1 MKNHWQYLVLACG
14 WLLGSQ
20 IATAQKYSISARP
33 GGVNFVEGQVLL
45 NNRVLTSGELKQT
58 FLTPNDTLSTFLGKA
73 EILLTPG
80 IFLRIGSNTEIRMTS
95 VSLVNAR
102 FELSRG
108 EAIVDVDE
116 LLKDNSIRI
125 VDNGATITILKPGL
139 YRIIAGDSPS
149 AAALDG
155 KLSVQFNNKNVGVGK
170 NKEVDLAG
178 DFKTHKVDPTQQD
191 ELYAW
196 SNVRTE
202 YNSAATLQAAQ
213 LTLQAGGGYAPG
225 WFWNDGFEAWAW
237 LPVGDFAFFSPF
249 GYGFFGP
256 GAVQYAPLCY
266 VPFRPGRPGVWKSVG
281 TGLRV
286 VVDAHHPPTAKPT
299 ASIAQNQAARV
310 LVARAIPVFPT
321 PNGTMIPVGAR
332 MTTSSTRGSTWSS
345 RGTSSGSH
353 VFAGSGGRVT
363 ASSISGARSGG
374 GGGGFSGGGGGGG
387 SRAGG
392 GGGGFSGGGGGGS
405 RGGGGGGG
413 GSHSG
418 GGGGGGGHR

>member
-1 MKNHWQYLVLACG
+1 MKNHWQHSFLACG
-14 WLLGSQ
+14 LLLGSQ
-20 IATAQKYSISARP
+20 IATAQNYSISARP
-33 GGVNFVEGQVLL
+33 GGVNFIEGQVLL
-45 NNRVLTSGELKQT
+45 NNRVLTSGELKET

-80 IFLRIGSNTEIRMTS
+80 IFLRIGSNTQIRMTS
-95 VSLVNAR
+95 VSLVNAQ

-125 VDNGATITILKPGL
+125 LDSGATITVLKPGL
-139 YRIIAGDSPS
+139 YRIIAGDAPS

-155 KLSVQFNNKNVGVGK
+155 KLSVQFNNKHVEIGK

-178 DFKTHKVDPTQQD
+178 AFKTHKVDPNQQD

-196 SNVRTE
+196 SNVRAE

-213 LTLQAGGGYAPG
+213 LTLQAGGSYAPG

-256 GAVQYAPLCY
+256 GAVGYAPICK
-266 VPFRPGRPGVWKSVG
+266 VPFTPGRPGVWKSVG

-286 VVDAHHPPTAKPT
+286 VVDAHHPPTAQPT
-299 ASIAQNQAARV
+299 ASIAQNQRARA
-310 LVARAIPVFPT
+310 LEARAIPVFPT
-321 PNGTMIPVGAR
+321 PNGTSIPVGAR
-332 MTTSSTRGSTWSS
+332 MTTSSTRGPTWSS
-345 RGTSSGSH
+345 RVTSSGSH

-363 ASSISGARSGG
+363 ASSVSGARSGG
-374 GGGGFSGGGGGGG
+374 VRGGFSGGGGGGRGG
-387 SRAGG
+387 S
-392 GGGGFSGGGGGGS
+392 GGGGGS
-405 RGGGGGGG
+405 RGGGGGGAA
-413 GSHSG
+413 SHG
-418 GGGGGGGHR
+418 GGGGGGAHR